1 MCVESSDIVPQ
12 VLNAQISFPKIIFSI
27 CVSYWAISTGLLLI
41 PLILFSAR
49 LSLLISFSVTFFLIS
64 VFHIQ
69 HFCLIIFCYFHLS
82 AEVHHLI
89 LCVIFCFT
97 RTYKIL
103 VQLILNPLSNGSSWR
118 TWLGFTPFP
127 QKLLFPPPGL
137 HHQ

>member
-1 MCVESSDIVPQ
+1 MCR
-12 VLNAQISFPKIIFSI
+12 IIWY
-27 CVSYWAISTGLLLI
+27 CSTGLECSDRFSKNYFFHLCF
-41 PLILFSAR
+41 ILSNFYWPTFNPTDSFPAR
-49 LSLLISFSVTFFLIS
+49 LSLLISFSVTFFLLS
-64 VFHIQ
+64 VFHVQ
-69 HFCLIIFCYFHLS
+69 HFYLIIFCYFHLS

-89 LCVIFCFT
+89 LYVIFCFT